1 MTDGK
6 KFSVWNKS
14 EPFDEEI
21 LKKLWTS
28 MDVVAL
34 KDQGSHGSG
43 MGLSI
48 SAGILERHKAS
59 YEVKNEDGGIRFGF
73 DMEGVKR
80 SENGTGLVAIYAFIA
95 IVDILLTVYWSAK
108 FLEQDG
114 YISFIVVCS
123 WLMLSAL
130 YLENLVLVLLKKEQ

>member
-1 MTDGK
+1 
-6 KFSVWNKS
+6 
-14 EPFDEEI
+14 
-21 LKKLWTS
+21 
-28 MDVVAL
+28 
-34 KDQGSHGSG
+34 
-43 MGLSI
+43 MG
-48 SAGILERHKAS
+48 
-59 YEVKNEDGGIRFGF
+59 
-73 DMEGVKR
+73 GVKR
-80 SENGTGLVAIYAFIA
+80 TENGTGLVAIYAFIA